1 MKDGIHSKC
10 GSKERLS
17 KLRVGGGQADPL
29 YTGIMEPEHEKR
41 PCVWSAKTVQSRF
54 RAYICGACGYTEFF
68 AENYGALN
76 DGREKGFIGG

>member
-17 KLRVGGGQADPL
+17 NLRVSGGQADPPYL
-29 YTGIMEPEHEKR
+29 DIMEPEPEKR
-41 PCVWSAKTVQSRF
+41 SFVCSLKTVQSRF
-54 RAYICGACGYTEFF
+54 CAYICGACGYTEFF